1 LPKRTDLSGYTQSE
15 LNKMALRL
23 NQRPRKTLGFQTPAS
38 KPRASVAPTVWTR
51 TRNRTFE
58 ALVRY
63 LSGRLFGGKNL
74 PLLGENQFIVEPQL
88 ASLVRFLDDPHAV
101 AGGMFAEGTIALMKQ
116 VANLLLVGSHKNRIA
131 DGCRGQIYLG
141 AFPGV
146 RTVRVAE
153 VAPREPSLRRRNCI
167 PSDVRA
173 VT

>member
-1 LPKRTDLSGYTQSE
+1 
-15 LNKMALRL
+15 MALRL

-88 ASLVRFLDDPHAV
+88 ASLVRFLDDPDAV
-101 AGGMFAEGTIALMKQ
+101 AGGMFAEGTIALMQQ

-146 RTVRVAE
+146 LTVRGGRGCAWGAE
-153 VAPREPSLRRRNCI
+153 PAAPQLHPVRCEGRDI
-167 PSDVRA
+167 ITVRA
-173 VT
+173 AAGFVHVGIVC